1 MSYSLFLDRSN
12 GADKDGLLPINFDI
26 SHNSK
31 RLRPSTGIK
40 VHPDNWDDEQ
50 KIVKRSDPDYRKKN
64 EKLSNH
70 MDFFDKLLASPIS
83 NEEIK
88 VQYKKFKDPNYIL
101 PSEKGVL
108 AYFNEFIEESRTR
121 VSKVTNKLISEATI
135 KQYKNTRDKL
145 SDFITTGFDLTPN
158 KFDFEFEKKFKKYI
172 LIDLGQEAE
181 TYSKHIKNIKLF
193 CSWLRKSI
201 TDLPRDYEEFERP
214 IGESEDAE
222 PLTSEELLQ
231 WHNVCFL
238 DKPLEKARLIF
249 LTLVSTAIHISDY
262 NESLAPALSKKYT
275 EEGHEFLILYR
286 KKTTSPCIIP
296 YFDDQLFRPVYYINL
311 LVEKYGQL
319 PYMTGNNLNYYIA
332 CIQYELGQTRIK
344 ATSKTG
350 RKTHASI
357 KVYDYGLDPE
367 LVMKTTGHETRRSFD
382 AYLGIR
388 KSDIVKEM
396 FKKARF

>member
-12 GADKDGLLPINFDI
+12 GVDKEGLFPINFDI

-40 VHPDNWDDEQ
+40 VHPNNWDDEQ
-50 KIVKRSDPDYRKKN
+50 KIVKRSDPDHRKKN

-70 MDFFDKLLASPIS
+70 MDFFDKLLVSPIS
-83 NEEIK
+83 NEAIK
-88 VQYKKFKDPNYIL
+88 AQYKKFKDPNYIL

-145 SDFITTGFDLTPN
+145 SDFITTGFDLTPK

-193 CSWLRKSI
+193 CSWLLKSI
-201 TDLPRDYEEFERP
+201 PDLPRDYEEFERP

-311 LVEKYGQL
+311 LKEKYGEL

-332 CIQYELGQTRIK
+332 CIQYELGQIRIK
-344 ATSKTG
+344 ATTKTG